1 MCFHAIA
8 VSLLW
13 LGPTVSV
20 LAQNNPAQ
28 FSWFVT
34 AQAFAAQ
41 FHADLGYEAGRGA
54 ALALGRSLANDR
66 LAFVLGASHARM
78 TKLLVL
84 IDGEHETGAAAYQV
98 FIATRAALQP
108 TKALP
113 VEAFVDLQ
121 TGWLHLRPRAF
132 RFTAGALG
140 EITLQPP
147 HENKFT
153 PAWGAGLRWR
163 LSSRFSV
170 LAEVKQ
176 HFVRSA
182 LAELERNSTRQAWRP
197 FYQWGAGFSAA
208 F

>member
-54 ALALGRSLANDR
+54 TLALGRSLANDR
-66 LAFVLGASHARM
+66 LAFVLGASHARL

-84 IDGEHETGAAAYQV
+84 IDGEHETGAAVYHV

-108 TKALP
+108 TKVLP
-113 VEAFVDLQ
+113 VRVFVDLQ
-121 TGWLHLRPRAF
+121 AGSLHLRPNAF
-132 RFTAGALG
+132 RFTAGVLG
-140 EITLQPP
+140 EITMHPP

-153 PAWGAGLRWR
+153 PAWGAGLQWR
-163 LSSRFSV
+163 LRSRFSV
-170 LAEVKQ
+170 LAQVKQ

-182 LAELERNSTRQAWRP
+182 RAELERNSRRQAWQP
-197 FYQWGAGFSAA
+197 FSQWGAGVSVEF
-208 F
+208 